1 MGATVKHNQQRRS
14 SPAVEVIYSGKVFS
28 LERHQITDATG
39 RIDRKDIIR
48 HPGSAVILP
57 VLDDGKIVL
66 IRQFRVAINTE
77 VWELPA
83 GTRDPKE
90 TFLQTARRELREET
104 GYRASTWQKLVE
116 YFPSPGFLNERM
128 AIYLAS
134 GLKAGAAAP
143 EADEE
148 ISTHPVSVGESLRM
162 IERGSICD
170 SKTLIGILFW
180 QKFGAGKSR
189 SRK

>member
-1 MGATVKHNQQRRS
+1 MTAQRSQQRKS
-14 SPAVEVIYSGKVFS
+14 SPSIRVLYSGKVFS
-28 LERHQITDATG
+28 LERHLVLDKTG
-39 RIDRKDIIR
+39 KISPKDIVR

-57 VLDDGKIVL
+57 VLDDGRIVL
-66 IRQFRVAINTE
+66 IRQYRVAIDTD

-104 GYRASTWQKLVE
+104 GYRALRWKKLVE

-134 GLKAGAAAP
+134 GLRAGAAAL

-148 ISTHPVSVGESLRM
+148 ISTHPVSVEQALRM
-162 IERGSICD
+162 IQAGDICD

-180 QKFGAGKSR
+180 QKFGKGTAR